1 MLTTEPDRYLE
12 LLINYPPRPIQT
24 QEQCTEVQAQIDRI
38 LDSENIS
45 SAQQEYL
52 NLLGTLVREYEEK
65 HISIPDLSG
74 VELLK
79 VLMDELE
86 IQAKDLT
93 NIFKT
98 ESILTDILDGNRPLT
113 IEHIEQLADRFKLS
127 PSIFLSSIKN
137 QHPKS

>member
-24 QEQCTEVQAQIDRI
+24 QEQCLEVQAQIDRI

-45 SAQQEYL
+45 SVQQEYL
-52 NLLGTLVREYEEK
+52 NLLGTLVREYEDK

-86 IQAKDLT
+86 IQAKDLII
-93 NIFKT
+93 IFKT
-98 ESILTDILDGNRPLT
+98 ESILIDILHGNLSLT
-113 IEHIEQLADRFKLS
+113 IEHIEQLAERFKVY
-127 PSIFLSSIKN
+127 PSIFLSKN
-137 QHPKS
+137 KTRST